1 MFLFDTSRKKQAIS
15 QLREKKNVC
24 LVCMQKK
31 SKWTVIVFCVGVY
44 LKKVSVPSASVAVD
58 QPHSLTEKIPDMF
71 SVVFVELQV

>member
-1 MFLFDTSRKKQAIS
+1 
-15 QLREKKNVC
+15 
-24 LVCMQKK
+24 MQKK